1 LSLSG
6 HNPLRRIRAET
17 QISKSN
23 LLPRVTAR
31 TTILLPAI
39 EGLRLVEMQNRLGI
53 VMVSATPLTIR
64 LAAER
69 DWPQDEAA

>member
-1 LSLSG
+1 
-6 HNPLRRIRAET
+6 
-17 QISKSN
+17 
-23 LLPRVTAR
+23 
-31 TTILLPAI
+31 
-39 EGLRLVEMQNRLGI
+39 MQNRLGI